1 MTALMITTMS
11 LLSTPNVAF
20 SESIY
25 DINIP
30 SGSADVG
37 APFHWVSE
45 KDGNALGFIEIVIND
60 TIYWKNGDTT
70 FHTVTSGTPKAGPDG
85 IFDSGMISPGGLFA
99 QKFTEMGEFSYYC
112 TLHPWR
118 TGLVSVGSG
127 YSILPNVGADF
138 GDRENVFNLEYD
150 FNRVV
155 NRASIDEN
163 TNSITFDLRGN
174 TINDDNTLTLF
185 LPADLISGISSVS
198 IDGVTTEKFTQELE
212 DDTTAL
218 TVSNVPPYA
227 KSVTITGATIVP
239 EFGTTT
245 AAAIILGVAII
256 LLIVPISINSKL
268 RIVPTRLTQ

>member
-1 MTALMITTMS
+1 MTALMITTLS
-11 LLSTPNVAF
+11 LSSVSTPNDA
-20 SESIY
+20 SAESIY

-45 KDGNALGFIEIVIND
+45 KDGNASGFIAIVIND
-60 TIYWKNGDTT
+60 TIHWKNGDTVS
-70 FHTVTSGTPKAGPDG
+70 HTVTSGTPKAGPDG
-85 IFDSGMISPGGLFA
+85 IFDSGMIGPGGLFA
-99 QKFTEMGEFSYYC
+99 QKFTEIGEFSYYC

-118 TGLVSVGSG
+118 TGLVVVGSG
-127 YSILPNVGADF
+127 YNVLPNVGADF

-163 TNSITFDLRGN
+163 TNSITFELRGN

-185 LPADLISGISSVS
+185 LPPDLISGISSVS
-198 IDGVTTEKFTQELE
+198 IDGTTTEKFTQEFE
-212 DDTTAL
+212 DETTVL
-218 TVSNVPPYA
+218 TIDNVPPYT

-245 AAAIILGVAII
+245 AAIILE
-256 LLIVPISINSKL
+256 LQSSC
-268 RIVPTRLTQ
+268 